1 MSYKDTADAILRDF
15 RMSMAAMAVYKFDSA
30 KDATECFKAL
40 EVPSWAEAR
49 HDFDFITIFTAD
61 DKERD
66 LTL

>member
-1 MSYKDTADAILRDF
+1 MSAKDTADAILRDF
-15 RMSMAAMAVYKFDSA
+15 RTSIAAMAVYKFDSE

-49 HDFDFITIFTAD
+49 HDLDFITIFIAD
-61 DKERD
+61 TKERE